1 MSYILEI
8 ISINQKENNFLIPN
22 LVARGETEFLQGYQ
36 NWWYNELI
44 APFVAKG
51 YFVDDKISETHD
63 ITQNEHGH
71 WLSVKRLGLFKTA
84 TMARNLFRE
93 YNESTNPYRQK
104 TMLYGREFSLTGE
117 VNILNVNEDIST
129 VAASCQVGVCDRK
142 IGGIQKCPTEGPNAC
157 ISTVGRNLTANP
169 IKSFHIPLQSFVK
182 FKNK

>member
-8 ISINQKENNFLIPN
+8 ITINQKENNFLIPK
-22 LVARGETEFLQGYQ
+22 LVAMGETEFLQGYQ
-36 NWWYNELI
+36 NWWQKELI
-44 APFVAKG
+44 EPAIANG
-51 YFVDDKISETHD
+51 YFVDDKLDRTHD

-71 WLSVKRLGLFKTA
+71 WLSINRLGLFKTA
-84 TMARNLFRE
+84 EMARSFFTA

-117 VNILNVNEDIST
+117 VNILDMNESVST

-142 IGGIQKCPTEGPNAC
+142 IGGVQECPTEGPNAC

-169 IKSFHIPLQSFVK
+169 IKSFHIPLKSFVK
-182 FKNK
+182 FKTK